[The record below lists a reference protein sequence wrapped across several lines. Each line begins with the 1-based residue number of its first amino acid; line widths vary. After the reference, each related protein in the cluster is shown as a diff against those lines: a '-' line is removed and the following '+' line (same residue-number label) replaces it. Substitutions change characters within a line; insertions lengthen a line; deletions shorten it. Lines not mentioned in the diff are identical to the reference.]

1 MSQTYIALVGAG
13 GAVAGAVA
21 GALATGLLGVKVART
36 QLSGQRASQV
46 LDLQEQHRTRHRE
59 ISRTTYVDLI
69 NEANKAK
76 KTIAEVMHCKVAN
89 VDSMLERAESVNSML
104 EKVSECI
111 TMIELEGERTAM
123 NKAVAYWQSM
133 ENATSTVAQLL
144 MQLTEPQG
152 RQNLNSNSILMD
164 VDRLSAQSAME
175 EIHRSRSEFMEA
187 ARSALGNNA
196 V

>member
-36 QLSGQRASQV
+36 QLTGQRASQA

-59 ISRTTYVDLI
+59 VSRTTYVDLI

-76 KTIAEVMHCKVAN
+76 KAIWEVMHSKIIDI
-89 VDSMLERAESVNSML
+89 DSLLERAESINALL
-104 EKVSECI
+104 ERVSECI
-111 TMIELEGERTAM
+111 TMVELEGERAAM
-123 NKAVAYWQSM
+123 NRAVAYWQRM
-133 ENATSTVAQLL
+133 EDATTTMAQLL
-144 MQLTEPQG
+144 SQLTEPQV
-152 RQNLNSNSILMD
+152 RQNLNANSALMD
-164 VDRLSAQSAME
+164 VDRSSAQSAME

>member
-36 QLSGQRASQV
+36 QLAGQRASQV

-69 NEANKAK
+69 NETNRAK
-76 KTIAEVMHCKVAN
+76 KAIVEVMYCKVAN
-89 VDSMLERAESVNSML
+89 VNTMLESAESINGMLER
-104 EKVSECI
+104 VSECI
-111 TMIELEGERTAM
+111 TMVELEGERVAV
-123 NKAVAYWQSM
+123 NKAVTYWQAM
-133 ENATSTVAQLL
+133 EEATSVLSRLL
-144 MQLTEPQG
+144 MQLTEPRV

-164 VDRLSAQSAME
+164 VDRLSAQSA
-175 EIHRSRSEFMEA
+175 IDAINRGRSEFMEA